1 MEWFHSPGVAASM
14 TTGSKLLWW
23 ALGATGTGL
32 VAWWMGFLKEYLPG
46 PKRVMLSIQNFLR
59 TPAQGAGDRFR
70 IVLCWLENDP
80 DGDNTAHVEEAF
92 ASVEG
97 ATLVRSARIVRAS
110 GAAVDWREA
119 MQRDARSV
127 LDDWNADLAVVGLV
141 KQSGEALSLWFV
153 PRSGEGSLGRGDN
166 PYELDRATLGPD
178 FHEDLGAELTAV
190 ALVAVA
196 PLADAA
202 TRGQVLDRGLRE
214 AIEKLTALLSRPTA
228 IKPALRARLQLSCGS
243 ALQILGARERG
254 TERLEQAVA
263 WYQDALEEYPRE
275 RAPLDWALTQHRLG
289 NALQLLGARERGTER
304 LEQAVATYHG
314 ALEERTRERM
324 PLDWAATLTS
334 LGAALHILGQRESG
348 TERLQQAVGTYRT
361 ALEEY
366 TRQRVP
372 LNWAMTQNNLGN
384 ALGSLAE
391 REGGTERLEQAVG
404 AFRTALE
411 ERTRE
416 RVPLDWAATQ
426 NNLGNALEILGKREK
441 NIGRLNQAVDA
452 FRAALEVYTRD
463 RVPLHWAI
471 TQNNLGNALATL
483 GQLESGTERLA
494 QAVVAYR
501 AALEER
507 TRERLPLDW
516 ATTQNNLGSA
526 LGSLGKREGGT
537 ERLEQA
543 VGAYRAALEERTRE
557 RTPLDWAM
565 TQNNLGNALVTL
577 GEQQSGTEHLE
588 QAAVAH
594 RAALEVFSDDQSP
607 TYHAI
612 AQNNLARALERLS
625 ERESSGSEVARYRT
639 GVAGL
644 LAESVAAVGEI
655 ERWLNSPASASGDD
669 PSAQE
674 ALEDD
679 PTAVFRM
686 MCALL
691 LRKAKIH
698 MLAVL
703 HANKTDNVHSLAV
716 QMRPV
721 LECAGQVVLIFH
733 NLMIESERGEKAIRG
748 YVNADYYRTITGLT
762 EGDLSHEQLLT
773 RISAASEMSEEDA
786 WKARSLKHADR
797 VAVLE
802 GGKDWYRYLSEYF
815 YDGRANWRGPS
826 CQGGVSSVNAAL
838 DVFTYAGLMD
848 YLVRQVAVMNAYAAL
863 CPVAGEMAHGR
874 IEANLA
880 QLREVR
886 ATTRALRDGA
896 KLDRSGS
903 DERDPAV

>member
-1 MEWFHSPGVAASM
+1 MEWFHSPGVADSM

-23 ALGATGTGL
+23 ALGATGAGL

-46 PKRVMLSIQNFLR
+46 PIRVMLSIQNFLR

-80 DGDNTAHVEEAF
+80 NGDNTAHVEEAF

-97 ATLVRSARIVRAS
+97 ATLVRSARIVTAS

-196 PLADAA
+196 PLTDAA

-275 RAPLDWALTQHRLG
+275 RTPLDWALTQHRLG
-289 NALQLLGARERGTER
+289 NALQLLGARERSTER

-314 ALEERTRERM
+314 ALEERTRERV

-334 LGAALHILGQRESG
+334 LGTALHILGQRESG
-348 TERLQQAVGTYRT
+348 TERLEQAVETYRT

-372 LNWAMTQNNLGN
+372 LNWAMTQNNLGT
-384 ALGSLAE
+384 ALGSLGE
-391 REGGTERLEQAVG
+391 REDATERLEQAVG

-426 NNLGNALEILGKREK
+426 NNLGNALEILGRREK

-463 RVPLHWAI
+463 RVPLHWA
-471 TQNNLGNALATL
+471 TTMNNLGNALATL
-483 GQLESGTERLA
+483 GQLENGTERLA
-494 QAVVAYR
+494 QAAVAYR

-516 ATTQNNLGSA
+516 ATTQNNLGA
-526 LGSLGKREGGT
+526 VLHTLGARASST
-537 ERLEQA
+537 ENLKQA
-543 VGAYRAALEERTRE
+543 VDAYRAALAERTRE
-557 RTPLDWAM
+557 RTPLDWAK
-565 TQNNLGNALVTL
+565 TQTNLGNALVTL

-607 TYHAI
+607 SYHAI
-612 AQNNLARALERLS
+612 AQNNLARALKRLS
-625 ERESSGSEVARYRT
+625 ERESSASEVARYRT

-644 LAESVAAVGEI
+644 LAELVVAVGES
-655 ERWLNSPASASGDD
+655 EQWLNSATSGDD
-669 PSAQE
+669 ASAQE

-679 PTAVFRM
+679 PTAAFRM

-691 LRKAKIH
+691 LRKVKIH
-698 MLAVL
+698 MVAVL

-716 QMRPV
+716 QTRPI

-733 NLMIESERGEKAIRG
+733 NLMIESERGERAIRG
-748 YVNADYYRTITGLT
+748 YVNADYYRTIIGLT

-773 RISAASEMSEEDA
+773 RISQASGMSEEEVR
-786 WKARSLKHADR
+786 KARSLKHLDK

-802 GGKDWYRYLSEYF
+802 GGKDWYRYLSKYF
-815 YDGRANWRGPS
+815 CHGRANWRGHS
-826 CQGGVSSVNAAL
+826 WQGGVSSVNTAL

-848 YLVRQVAVMNAYAAL
+848 YMVRQVAVMNVYAAL

-874 IEANLA
+874 IKANLA
-880 QLREVR
+880 HLREVS
-886 ATTRALRDGA
+886 ATTKALRDGA
-896 KLDRSGS
+896 TLDRSGS